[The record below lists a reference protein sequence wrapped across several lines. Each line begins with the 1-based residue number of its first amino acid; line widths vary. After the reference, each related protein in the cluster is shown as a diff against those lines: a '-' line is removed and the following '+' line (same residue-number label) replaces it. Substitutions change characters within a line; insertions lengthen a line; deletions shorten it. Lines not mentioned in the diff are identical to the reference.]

1 MRVYSAIFFMYF
13 CIPFAILIAN
23 EIMPYKGTP
32 LLPKDWWMTR
42 IDLTRIDPQTITVAL
57 TGVGGIGLI
66 AWIFKQYVFASLA
79 AIIWLVTTIFIPI
92 FSTWLSI
99 LPNFIANFLPPELDI
114 IRYLLLSFNTLI
126 FFMFIVQLLSQR
138 AIET

>member
-1 MRVYSAIFFMYF
+1 MRVYSAIFFIYF
-13 CIPFAILIAN
+13 CIHFAILIVN
-23 EIMPYKGTP
+23 EMYPLPYKGTP

-42 IDLTRIDPQTITVAL
+42 IDLQTITVAL
-57 TGVGGIGLI
+57 TGLGGIGVVS
-66 AWIFKQYVFASLA
+66 WIFKQYTFASLA

-99 LPNFIANFLPPELDI
+99 LPNFIANLLPHELSI
-114 IRYLLLSFNTLI
+114 IQYLLLSFNTLL

-138 AIET
+138 AVET

>member
-1 MRVYSAIFFMYF
+1 MRVYSAIFFIYF
-13 CIPFAILIAN
+13 CLPFAILIAN
-23 EIMPYKGTP
+23 EMYPLPYKGTP

-42 IDLTRIDPQTITVAL
+42 IDLQTIAIAL
-57 TGVGGIGLI
+57 TGLGGIGVVG
-66 AWIFKQYVFASLA
+66 WIFKQYTFASLA

-99 LPNFIANFLPPELDI
+99 LPNFIANLLPSELSI
-114 IRYLLLSFNTLI
+114 IQYLLLSFNTLL

-138 AIET
+138 AVET

>member
-23 EIMPYKGTP
+23 EITPYKGTP

-42 IDLTRIDPQTITVAL
+42 IDLQTIAVAL
-57 TGVGGIGLI
+57 TGLGGIGVV
-66 AWIFKQYVFASLA
+66 AWIFKQYTFASLA

-99 LPNFIANFLPPELDI
+99 LPNFIANLLPPELDI

-138 AIET
+138 AVET